1 MVLLNSFDIHQDFFS
16 TNPQLTILFKDQV
29 KSKVPSKHL
38 WALFLYA
45 HPDSKYFNES
55 PEDRRNLI
63 FNDYLLKDKSFGWD
77 KYEDVLEKIETSVL
91 SKAER
96 ALMRW
101 EKTLH
106 ERDDFMAS
114 IPYDLDHFEDK
125 DKMLAN
131 SPKLWIQYESILDR
145 LTKEKTHATHGDQE
159 ESLSE
164 KGDI

>member
-1 MVLLNSFDIHQDFFS
+1 MTLLNSFDVYQDFFS
-16 TNPQLTILFKDQV
+16 TNPQLSILFRDEI

-45 HPDSKYFNES
+45 HPDSKFFNES

-63 FNDYLLKDKSFGWD
+63 FNDYLLKDKSFSWES
-77 KYEDVLEKIETSVL
+77 YEDTLKKIEEKILT
-91 SKAER
+91 KAQR

-101 EKTLH
+101 EQTLH

-114 IPYDLDHFEDK
+114 LPYDLDHFEVK
-125 DKMLAN
+125 DKMMATT
-131 SPKLWIQYESILDR
+131 PKLWDQYESILDR